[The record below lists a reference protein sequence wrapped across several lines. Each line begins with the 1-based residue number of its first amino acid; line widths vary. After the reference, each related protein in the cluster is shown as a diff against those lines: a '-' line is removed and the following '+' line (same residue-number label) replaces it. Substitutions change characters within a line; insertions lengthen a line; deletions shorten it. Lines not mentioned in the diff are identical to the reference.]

1 MNFNFQLE
9 FELREKK
16 LDINDVGQK
25 KYFDSQTLVFCL
37 FVVAAEYVPIRS

>member
-9 FELREKK
+9 FELIKK

-25 KYFDSQTLVFCL
+25 IYFESQTLVFCL
-37 FVVAAEYVPIRS
+37 FVVAAEYEPIRS